1 MLRSGLDIE
10 RIVRCFRGETCPVG
24 KLRGFEHGAEAV
36 FSHAVK
42 RGKDGLLV
50 PVVCVNY
57 GGDLAV
63 LGHLRGYANLHAAC
77 AECGAALVEAPMSLT
92 GMVNVG
98 DGAVTLELAAEEHVP
113 PSFER
118 R

>member
-1 MLRSGLDIE
+1 MLGSGLEHRAD
-10 RIVRCFRGETCPVG
+10 RSLLSGRDRPGR

-50 PVVCVNY
+50 PVMCVNY

-77 AECGAALVEAPMSLT
+77 AECGVALMEAPMSLT

-98 DGAVTLELAAEEHVP
+98 EGAVIVACGRKLGN
-113 PSFER
+113 R
-118 R
+118 